1 MAYKLEQ
8 DPLKDTLAS
17 IYIEPLLDIFFVQ
30 GIAIP
35 SRGTEMSD
43 DPYPTGT
50 VSRSSPLRQS
60 YQHNVISTVAQ
71 CIDVWE

>member
-1 MAYKLEQ
+1 M
-8 DPLKDTLAS
+8 LAS

-43 DPYPTGT
+43 DPSPTGT
-50 VSRSSPLRQS
+50 ISRSSMLKQWC
-60 YQHNVISTVAQ
+60 QHNVTDSGAGAEMCGDRKEEQ
-71 CIDVWE
+71 WLQQ